1 MESLID
7 PRSLQGILER
17 GLITGKWSIAQFNR
31 RDYWNEITPKHPK
44 QHIFPSS
51 EFLKANPQFL
61 DQNFR
66 DLPAFERANHRKVI

>member
-1 MESLID
+1 MDSLID

-31 RDYWNEITPKHPK
+31 TDYWNEIKPKKTK

-51 EFLKANPQFL
+51 EFLQTNPQFL

-66 DLPAFERANHRKVI
+66 DLSAYERANHRRVV

>member
-1 MESLID
+1 MDSLID

-31 RDYWNEITPKHPK
+31 TDYWHEIKPKKTK
-44 QHIFPSS
+44 QHILPSS
-51 EFLKANPQFL
+51 EFLQTNPQFL

-66 DLPAFERANHRKVI
+66 DLSAYKRANHRRVV

>member
-1 MESLID
+1 MEPLID
-7 PRSLQGILER
+7 LGSLQGILER

-31 RDYWNEITPKHPK
+31 TDYWNEIKPKKTK

-51 EFLKANPQFL
+51 EFLQTNPQFL

-66 DLPAFERANHRKVI
+66 DLSAYERANHRRII